1 MGISSSCPFA
11 EYIDLGNSLESV
23 LIKSISFGDEEK
35 ALMRSGSFT
44 TRDSEPKVLKSVS
57 SGNVSLEASIS
68 FRGRDLENLSST
80 ESSLETGNDIGPAS
94 ISPKSEEFD
103 NQSLSSDNDMERFQ
117 MLPVLDP
124 TNPKHA
130 AALKLQKVYKSF
142 RTRRKLADCAVL
154 VEQSWY
160 FSSSLF
166 LKNDDDVALFV

>member
-68 FRGRDLENLSST
+68 FRGRD
-80 ESSLETGNDIGPAS
+80 LETGNDIGPAS

>member
-11 EYIDLGNSLESV
+11 EYIDLGNNLESI

-35 ALMRSGSFT
+35 TSMRSVSFT
-44 TRDSEPKVLKSVS
+44 SRDSEPKVI
-57 SGNVSLEASIS
+57 E
-68 FRGRDLENLSST
+68 GRDLENLSSLET
-80 ESSLETGNDIGPAS
+80 RSLETGNDMGVAS

-103 NQSLSSDNDMERFQ
+103 NQSLSLYNDLGRFRN
-117 MLPVLDP
+117 LPVLDP

-160 FSSSLF
+160 CSF
-166 LKNDDDVALFV
+166 LLIL

>member
-23 LIKSISFGDEEK
+23 LIKSTSFGDDGK
-35 ALMRSGSFT
+35 TPMRSVSFT
-44 TRDSEPKVLKSVS
+44 SRDSEPKPKELESMS
-57 SGNVSLEASIS
+57 SENVSLEASIS
-68 FRGRDLENLSST
+68 FKGRDLENLSSMET
-80 ESSLETGNDIGPAS
+80 SLETGNDIGVAS
-94 ISPKSEEFD
+94 ISPKSEEID
-103 NQSLSSDNDMERFQ
+103 NLSLSSDNDMGSFQ

-130 AALKLQKVYKSF
+130 AAIKLQKVYKSF

-160 FSSSLF
+160 VFF
-166 LKNDDDVALFV
+166 L